1 MKNPNLTEIKVLI
14 LFLKI
19 EFVKY
24 KSGERCDPQASL
36 IRIIY
41 RFNSN
46 HPYTHK
52 WHKMY
57 KFYKHIHIYTNSLAI
72 SFFLC
77 EEQTIS

>member
-36 IRIIY
+36 KYTDRETYIIY

-46 HPYTHK
+46 HQYTHK

-57 KFYKHIHIYTNSLAI
+57 KFYKHIHIYI
-72 SFFLC
+72 
-77 EEQTIS
+77 QTV